1 VFFVLLFCFQE
12 NVKDKLNCLIV
23 GLRIKKLL
31 IFSIFLATKNVIL
44 LISRECSLEM
54 LQADLKLN
62 ICRGTSVRKIL
73 VREAKAYSASKII
86 VGTARSHH
94 KIRSSTSVAKYC
106 AKKLSKD
113 CWVLAVNNGK
123 VVFKR
128 EGSPTTIGH
137 LKGL

>member
-1 VFFVLLFCFQE
+1 M
-12 NVKDKLNCLIV
+12 
-23 GLRIKKLL
+23 
-31 IFSIFLATKNVIL
+31 
-44 LISRECSLEM
+44 EM
-54 LQADLKLN
+54 LQVDLKLK

-73 VREAKAYSASKII
+73 VREAKAYSAAKII
-86 VGTARSHH
+86 VGTARNHH

-137 LKGL
+137 SKGLGFF